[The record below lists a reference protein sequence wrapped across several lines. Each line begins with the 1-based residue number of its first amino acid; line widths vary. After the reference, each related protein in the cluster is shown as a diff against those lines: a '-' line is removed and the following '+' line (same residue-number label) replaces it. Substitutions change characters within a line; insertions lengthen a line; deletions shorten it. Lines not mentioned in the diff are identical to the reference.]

1 MITMQV
7 TVEVAD
13 DRRVVLILPP
23 EVPTGHTELVA
34 TISPKTAGPKPA
46 RTSLAKWA
54 DENGE
59 HLGNQMRS
67 DDVADFAGRRF

>member
-13 DRRVVLILPP
+13 DRRVVLTLPP
-23 EVPTGHTELVA
+23 EVPTGHTELVV

-46 RTSLAKWA
+46 RTSLSEWA
-54 DENGE
+54 EANGE
-59 HLGNQMRS
+59 HLGEQIRS
-67 DDVADFAGRRF
+67 DNVSGFTGRSY